1 VSDGTETETTDG
13 DDRRRAMEYTD
24 TPVSMGVRA
33 RESTRETSDG
43 IDGMDGWNGWMDDF
57 GFWILD

>member
-1 VSDGTETETTDG
+1 
-13 DDRRRAMEYTD
+13 MEYTD

-33 RESTRETSDG
+33 RESTRETGDG
-43 IDGMDGWNGWMDDF
+43 IDRMDGWMDDF

>member
-1 VSDGTETETTDG
+1 MSDGTETETTDG
-13 DDRRRAMEYTD
+13 DGDGDDRRRRRRRAMEYTD

-43 IDGMDGWNGWMDDF
+43 IDGLDG
-57 GFWILD
+57 

>member
-1 VSDGTETETTDG
+1 MSDGTETETTDG
-13 DDRRRAMEYTD
+13 DGDDRPRRRAMEYTD

-43 IDGMDGWNGWMDDF
+43 IDGLDG
-57 GFWILD
+57 

>member
-1 VSDGTETETTDG
+1 
-13 DDRRRAMEYTD
+13 MEYTD

-33 RESTRETSDG
+33 ANRRARRVTGS
-43 IDGMDGWNGWMDDF
+43 MDWMDDF